1 MIWIWLGLILYAL
14 FLAPGEG
21 FSTDPIIRQLVTGDV
36 DAVDPLVVT
45 VFYFLGLF
53 PLLFASL
60 LIPDD
65 RGKIP
70 AWPFVLG
77 SFILGAFSLL
87 PYFFLRKTGTVPSQS
102 APSLFHKTL
111 RSNVFNI
118 LLILMAVASL
128 SFLLGGFS
136 LSDYGIAFRDSKLV
150 SVMTA
155 DFLVLVWLSS
165 YTMKHIY
172 GVKHFNFLSFI
183 PVIGPVMLRWKK
195 QNGRISNVYKDTER
209 TERHDD

>member
-14 FLAPGEG
+14 FLAPSEG

-60 LIPDD
+60 L
-65 RGKIP
+65 
-70 AWPFVLG
+70 LG

-195 QNGRISNVYKDTER
+195 QNGRNSNVYKDTER